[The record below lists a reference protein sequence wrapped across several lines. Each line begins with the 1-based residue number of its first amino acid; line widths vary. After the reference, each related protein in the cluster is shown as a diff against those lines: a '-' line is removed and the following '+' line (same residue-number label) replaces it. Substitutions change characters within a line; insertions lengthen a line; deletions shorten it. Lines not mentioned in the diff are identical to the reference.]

1 MSDQNGPGEAY
12 GCKSR
17 DLTDVVSFVK
27 VCGDLSFFLTL
38 FHGHMQ
44 TLTNEEGIGSK
55 SNPVNETNHARQAS
69 NPSAPLTQ
77 SQAEFWYVVECQG
90 YKELAHSLKMVHD
103 LALYHSDIPF
113 DTAEKSALFDVNLL
127 VEGFQ
132 KLGEKV

>member
-27 VCGDLSFFLTL
+27 VCGDLSLFLTL

-44 TLTNEEGIGSK
+44 TLTNEEGID
-55 SNPVNETNHARQAS
+55 SNENSVNPTNDARHAS
-69 NPSAPLTQ
+69 NASTPLTQ
-77 SQAEFWYVVECQG
+77 SQAEFWYLVESQG
-90 YKELAHSLKMVHD
+90 CKELAHSLKMVHD

-113 DTAEKSALFDVNLL
+113 DAAEKSALFDLKVLW
-127 VEGFQ
+127 EG
-132 KLGEKV
+132 LEKMGATV